1 MGTGPA
7 IDAQAA
13 RHAGRGWPPLPAGS
27 ACLFLDV
34 DGTLVD
40 FALRPEGVAIDE
52 DLIELLRTAVRRT
65 HGAVALVSGRPIAQ
79 LDRLFAP
86 LCLPAAGV
94 HGDERRDADGA
105 IHYIADE
112 DERLRP
118 ARAALRALVSAWEG
132 LIFEDKRSALALHYR
147 QSPQF
152 RDEARKTMAQLAEG
166 LLPDYELLDGNNVL
180 ELKPRTFSK
189 AMAIE
194 AFLAESPFHGRI
206 PVFLGDDATDVDGF
220 AAVERHGGVAIAV
233 GERVSATWRLAD
245 PQAVRAWLHA
255 FVQSRDARS

>member
-1 MGTGPA
+1 MATHPA
-7 IDAQAA
+7 IDAHAA
-13 RHAGRGWPPLPAGS
+13 HRAERGLPPLPGADAS
-27 ACLFLDV
+27 LFLDV

-40 FALRPEGVAIDE
+40 FALRPEGVAVGE
-52 DLIELLRTAVRRT
+52 DLIELLRAALKRT
-65 HGAVALVSGRPIAQ
+65 QGALALVSGRPIAQ

-86 LCLPAAGV
+86 LRLPAAGV

-105 IHYIADE
+105 MHYVAEE

-118 ARAALRALVSAWEG
+118 AKAALRTLVSAWEG

-152 RDEARKTMAQLAEG
+152 RDEAQKTMAQLAEG
-166 LLPDYELLDGNNVL
+166 LVPDYELLDGNNVF
-180 ELKPRTFSK
+180 ELKPRTFNK

-194 AFLAESPFHGRI
+194 AFLAESPFQGRT
-206 PVFLGDDATDVDGF
+206 PVFLGDDTTDIDGF
-220 AAVERHGGVAIAV
+220 DTVERRGGLAIAV

-245 PQAVRAWLHA
+245 PIAVRAWLHA
-255 FVQSRDARS
+255 FIQSGDVSS

>member
-1 MGTGPA
+1 M
-7 IDAQAA
+7 DAPAA
-13 RHAGRGWPPLPAGS
+13 RQAGRAWPPLPAGP

-40 FALRPEGVAIDE
+40 FALRPEGVAIDAG
-52 DLIELLRTAVRRT
+52 LIELLRAASKRT
-65 HGAVALVSGRPIAQ
+65 QGAMALVSGRPIAQ

-86 LCLPAAGV
+86 LRLPAAGV

-105 IHYIADE
+105 THYVADE

-118 ARAALRALVSAWEG
+118 AKAALRALVSAWEG

-166 LLPDYELLDGNNVL
+166 LVPDYELLDGNNVF
-180 ELKPRTFSK
+180 ELKPRSFNK

-194 AFLAESPFHGRI
+194 AFLTESPFRGRT
-206 PVFLGDDATDVDGF
+206 PVFLGDDTTDIDGF
-220 AAVERHGGVAIAV
+220 AAVERRGGLAIAV
-233 GERVSATWRLAD
+233 GERVSAAWRLAD
-245 PQAVRAWLHA
+245 PHAVRAWLQEFA
-255 FVQSRDARS
+255 QSGNPDS

>member
-1 MGTGPA
+1 MGTHPA
-7 IDAQAA
+7 IDAHAA
-13 RHAGRGWPPLPAGS
+13 RQAGRAWPPLPGAR

-40 FALRPEGVAIDE
+40 FAVRPEGVAVGE
-52 DLIELLRTAVRRT
+52 DLIGLLRAASKRT
-65 HGAVALVSGRPIAQ
+65 QGAMALVSGRPIAQ

-86 LCLPAAGV
+86 LRLPAAGV

-105 IHYIADE
+105 THYVADE

-118 ARAALRALVSAWEG
+118 AKAALRALVSAWEG

-152 RDEARKTMAQLAEG
+152 RDEARKTMTELAEG
-166 LLPDYELLDGNNVL
+166 LVPDYELLDGNNVF
-180 ELKPRTFSK
+180 ELKPRTFNK

-194 AFLAESPFHGRI
+194 AFLAESPFQGRT
-206 PVFLGDDATDVDGF
+206 PVFLGDDTTDVDGF
-220 AAVERHGGVAIAV
+220 AAVERRGGLAIAV
-233 GERVSATWRLAD
+233 GERVSAAWRLAD
-245 PQAVRAWLHA
+245 PHAVRAWLQA
-255 FVQSRDARS
+255 FVQSGNSGS

>member
-1 MGTGPA
+1 M
-7 IDAQAA
+7 DARATRQV
-13 RHAGRGWPPLPAGS
+13 GRAWPPLPGGP

-40 FALRPEGVAIDE
+40 FALRPEGVAVDAG
-52 DLIELLRTAVRRT
+52 LIELLRAASKRT
-65 HGAVALVSGRPIAQ
+65 HGAMALVSGRPIAQ

-86 LCLPAAGV
+86 LNLPAAGV

-105 IHYIADE
+105 MHYISDE

-118 ARAALRALVSAWEG
+118 ARATLRALVSARAG

-147 QSPQF
+147 LSPQF
-152 RDEARKTMAQLAEG
+152 KEEAHETMTQLAQG
-166 LLPDYELLDGNNVL
+166 LLPDYELLDGNHVF
-180 ELKPRTFSK
+180 ELKPRSFNK

-194 AFLAESPFHGRI
+194 AFLAESPFRGRT
-206 PVFLGDDATDVDGF
+206 PVFLGDDTTDMDGF
-220 AAVERHGGVAIAV
+220 AAVERHGGLAIAV

-245 PQAVRAWLHA
+245 PLAVRAWLQA
-255 FVQSRDARS
+255 FTQSGNAGS